1 MVAGVGF
8 IGRRLKGGPKQPADG
23 QSESSGSG
31 ELREEQARA
40 LSHGQAGIND
50 SVHSLH
56 GMDRNSFSK
65 TSPPRPH
72 SPTSTLQE
80 FSFLDLS
87 SGDDKSVEAAVL
99 SPDDQHTLTRDDS
112 EWPWHE
118 PATEVDPKDAATPDR
133 SVALL
138 VLMCSAA

>member
-1 MVAGVGF
+1 MVLGVGF
-8 IGRRLKGGPKQPADG
+8 IGRRLRGGPKQQADG

-40 LSHGQAGIND
+40 LSHGQAGVND

-56 GMDRNSFSK
+56 GMDRPSFKKS
-65 TSPPRPH
+65 SPPVPH

-80 FSFLDLS
+80 VSFLDLS
-87 SGDDKSVEAAVL
+87 SGDEKSLEAAEF
-99 SPDDQHTLTRDDS
+99 SPDDQHTLTRDDA

-133 SVALL
+133 YVALHGIL
-138 VLMCSAA
+138 